1 MPLGRSI
8 AHVCLLVLVC
18 WLAPLRG
25 QGLASGTI
33 EGRVYNPATG
43 AILEG
48 VRLKVEGTSIESST
62 DADGNYRLQQV
73 PAGSAKVSAFFTGTG
88 LQTHTVEVVAG
99 RTSQRDFQ
107 LSPSSGKRA
116 AGVEGEAIKLDNYVI
131 AASRVM
137 SGAALAI
144 NEQRFAP
151 NMKNVVSADEFG
163 DVPEG
168 NVAEFLK
175 FMPGV
180 SVDVTGGHA
189 RGVSVNGVPADYVP
203 VTIDGFSVASAVG
216 AGGGGGTGRLVA
228 MDMVAINNM
237 SRIEV
242 SFSPTPES
250 EGSALAGSINLV
262 PRSSFERSR
271 PLFKSSVF
279 LLLRDNAMF
288 LHKSPGPREPTRKV
302 HPGFDFSYVA
312 PVNKRF
318 GFTLSGSS
326 SRQSTS
332 APQSLTTWRGTSA
345 ATNGVAFPNTSFDQP
360 YLSSYSV
367 RTGANQ
373 HTRSALGATID
384 LRLSPR
390 DRLAFAFQYSDLEVV
405 VHHNGL
411 AFNVNRVLPGQ
422 FTTTMTRG
430 AVAAGSTVLSTS
442 NNSRWDWTYMP
453 SLVWRHDGAAWK
465 AEAGAALARAHHW
478 RNEPREGLFGSTT
491 TQRTGLTVSFDDIF
505 YLRPGVITVTDG
517 TTGAPVDPF
526 SLNGYAVTGATTGS
540 DWTDD
545 TRRSAYA
552 RMSRDFF
559 GRIPLTVKAG
569 LDFRQAVRD
578 AGGRSSALTLA
589 GPSNQAL
596 PFLDASFSTAEANF
610 GFPRIQAVSS
620 EKLYASY
627 LANPGAF
634 TANANNDYRSA
645 ITLSKMARELV
656 SSAYLRGDVSLFQ
669 HRLKLIG
676 GVRAEQ
682 TNVSAQGPLDDPT
695 RNFQRRADGSLI
707 IGANGRPL
715 PIASTALEISRLT
728 YIARGAKAEKEYLRL
743 FPSLNANFNVRE
755 NLVARAAV
763 YTSVGRPNFNQYAG
777 GITLPDTGSEPSPT
791 NRITV
796 NNAGIKAW
804 SGTTVNARLE
814 YYFAGVG
821 QISVGGF
828 RREIEN
834 FFGSTEF
841 RATPEFLGLYGLDPA
856 LYDRFNVATQ
866 YNLSS
871 KVRMEGGD
879 FNYKQALTFLPQWAR
894 GVQVFATA
902 SIQRTLGDEFANF
915 AGFTPRTYN
924 WGASLTRERYN
935 LRAKWN
941 DRARRRNNPV
951 AAGPSI
957 EPGTYNWT
965 PAWRSLD
972 VSGEYYFLKRFAV
985 FANLT
990 NVNNA
995 TPDVEISGPSTP
1007 MHARFR
1013 QRLDFASLWT
1023 MGVKATF

>member
-1 MPLGRSI
+1 MYRGGSI
-8 AHVCLLVLVC
+8 AHLCLLALFC
-18 WLAPLRG
+18 LSGPARG
-25 QGLASGTI
+25 QVPASGTI
-33 EGRVYNPATG
+33 EGRVFNPATG
-43 AILEG
+43 AFLEG
-48 VRLKVEGTSIESST
+48 VRLRVEGSSIETFT

-73 PAGSAKVSAFFTGTG
+73 PAGAAAVTAFFTGTG
-88 LQTHTVEVVAG
+88 LQKETVSVVAG
-99 RTSQRDFQ
+99 GTIQRDFQ
-107 LSPSSGKRA
+107 LSPSAGKRG
-116 AGVEGEAIKLDNYVI
+116 AGVDDEPIKLDNYVI

-189 RGVSVNGVPADYVP
+189 RGVSINGVPADYVP
-203 VTIDGFSVASAVG
+203 VSIDGFSVASAVG
-216 AGGGGGTGRLVA
+216 SGGGGGTGRLVA

-279 LLLRDNAMF
+279 LMMRDNALF
-288 LHKSPGPREPTRKV
+288 SHKSPGPRDPTRKA

-318 GFTLSGSS
+318 GFSLSGNR

-332 APQSLTTWRGTSA
+332 APQSLTTWRGVSV
-345 ATNGVAFPNTSFDQP
+345 ATNGVAFPHTPFDQP
-360 YLSSYSV
+360 YLSTYSV

-373 HTRSALGATID
+373 HTRSALGATVD

-390 DRLAFAFQYSDLEVV
+390 DRIAFSFQYSDLEVV
-405 VHHNGL
+405 IHHNAL
-411 AFNVNRVLPGQ
+411 ALNVARVLPGQ
-422 FTTTMTRG
+422 FTTAWTHG
-430 AVAAGSTVLSTS
+430 AQAAGSTVLSTS
-442 NNSRWDWTYMP
+442 NNTRWDWTYMP
-453 SLVWRHDGAAWK
+453 SLLWRHDGAVWK

-478 RNEPREGLFGSTT
+478 RDEPREGLFGSTT
-491 TQRTGLTVSFDDIF
+491 AQRTGLTVSFDDIF
-505 YLRPGVITVTDG
+505 YLRPGVITVTEG
-517 TTGAPVDPF
+517 ASGAPVDPF
-526 SLNGYAVTGATTGS
+526 SLNNYAVTAATTGS
-540 DWTDD
+540 DRTDD

-552 RMSRDFF
+552 RVSRDFF
-559 GRIPLTVKAG
+559 GRIPFTVKAG

-578 AGGRSSALTLA
+578 TGGHSSSLTLA
-589 GPSNQAL
+589 GPNNQAL
-596 PFLDASFSTAEANF
+596 PFLDASFSMAEASF

-620 EKLYASY
+620 EKLYAHY
-627 LANPGAF
+627 VANPTAF
-634 TANANNDYRSA
+634 TANANNEYRST
-645 ITLSKMARELV
+645 ISSSKAARELV
-656 SSAYLRGDVSLFQ
+656 SAAYLRGDVTLFR

-682 TNVSAQGPLDDPT
+682 TNITAQGPLDDPT
-695 RNFQRRADGSLI
+695 RNFQLRADGSPLL
-707 IGANGRPL
+707 GANGRPL

-728 YIARGAKAEKEYLRL
+728 FIARGAKAEKEYLRL
-743 FPSLNANFNVRE
+743 FPSLNASLNVRE

-777 GITLPDTGSEPSPT
+777 GITLPDTESPPASN

-796 NNAGIKAW
+796 NNVGIKAW
-804 SGTTVNARLE
+804 SATTVNARLE

-828 RREIEN
+828 RRQISN

-841 RATPEFLGLYGLDPA
+841 EATPEFLALYGLDPA
-856 LYDRFNVATQ
+856 LYDGYNVATQ
-866 YNLSS
+866 HNLPS
-871 KVRMEGGD
+871 KVRLDGGD
-879 FNYKQALTFLPQWAR
+879 FNYKQALTFLPHWAR

-902 SIQRTLGDEFANF
+902 SVQRTLGDESANF
-915 AGFTPRTYN
+915 AGFTPRAFN

-941 DRARRRNNPV
+941 HRSRRRNSPV
-951 AAGPSI
+951 AAGASI

-965 PAWRSLD
+965 PSWHSLD
-972 VSGEYYFLKRFAV
+972 VSAEYSFLKRFAV

-1007 MHARFR
+1007 LPARFR

-1023 MGVKATF
+1023 LGVKATF